1 MRQAILLLYCN
12 CSYFELTSLCMNW
25 YIESLSAVVNC
36 FGYCN
41 VLHSYRKP
49 ASPRARSSTFA
60 AALPLLYCR
69 LVGSFLHHTPNAVIN
84 RIKVRAIGWPHIR
97 TSEFESFTT
106 KQLHCFTYT
115 ISRLFVLLKDVKIY
129 FIESS
134 PMLRM
139 AGSTPVHLDSRLCR
153 FVYQGLQ
160 KHRYPSQNF
169 FAIQSEHL
177 EASTCCKLTSEGT
190 IGLFTFLKF

>member
-1 MRQAILLLYCN
+1 
-12 CSYFELTSLCMNW
+12 MNW

-69 LVGSFLHHTPNAVIN
+69 LMGSFLHHTPNAVIN

-115 ISRLFVLLKDVKIY
+115 ISRLFVLLKDVFTSSNHRRCFGWLAAHQ
-129 FIESS
+129 FISIV
-134 PMLRM
+134 
-139 AGSTPVHLDSRLCR
+139 GSVDLCTR
-153 FVYQGLQ
+153 VYKSIDTRARIFLPFRVNTWKHRHVVNLLQ
-160 KHRYPSQNF
+160 K
-169 FAIQSEHL
+169 AL
-177 EASTCCKLTSEGT
+177 
-190 IGLFTFLKF
+190 